1 VALKTS
7 GQPPSDEKI
16 GVKIA
21 VQLIHAHEGERMK
34 ATSTKAAR
42 ALRKRKATMDASI
55 ARVQRKVKSLTRMLR
70 KQTSTLNK
78 RKARRAKLK

>member
-1 VALKTS
+1 
-7 GQPPSDEKI
+7 
-16 GVKIA
+16 
-21 VQLIHAHEGERMK
+21 MK
-34 ATSTKAAR
+34 AASTKAAR

-70 KQTSTLNK
+70 KQTSMLNK